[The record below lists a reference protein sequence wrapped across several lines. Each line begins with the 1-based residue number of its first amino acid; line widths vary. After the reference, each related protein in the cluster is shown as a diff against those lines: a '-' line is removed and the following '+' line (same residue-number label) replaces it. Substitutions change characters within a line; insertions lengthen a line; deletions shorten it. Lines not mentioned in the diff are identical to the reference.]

1 MDEKFLEL
9 LAKLDEDITA
19 LSNDELVEARQGLVE
34 AGKQLGADIK
44 AGEVED
50 AEKAMEDVDRLATAV
65 QAIDVEA
72 ETRSAAAAETD
83 AKLAESMSVFDDDE
97 SNGEETETASVNET
111 DTADGDPNAEA
122 TVDEKPKAKVASVAD
137 IARRRKPPAP
147 KQTRP
152 LVASAVGGNGST
164 QMGQPFGDHTELA
177 QAMWDAHRRGPNG
190 AQTVARVRLD
200 TPFQLGSDEEANY
213 NLVEQVKRD
222 YQRQVGTAMD
232 AGRPVA
238 TVAAGFC
245 APAQPVYDYLQAGS
259 RDGIFTA
266 PELTASRGRFTFPEL
281 FNIRDLQ
288 VQNGVA
294 WETTS
299 TMDEDAV
306 EKPCYTVA
314 CGDGITATVQAYSDC
329 IKFSNFDSQF
339 WSERVTHVTGQV
351 AIAHDHE
358 VNVALLLDIVGD
370 ARTETAVDGFTNG
383 GTWAQTIQSVALHG
397 AYVRNRYRLPINSV
411 LEAIIPAY
419 VLDALIA
426 DQVARSATTEYGMAR
441 AAVEAAFARARI
453 NVQWVYD
460 WQELAAANWPATF
473 NYLLWPAGHV
483 LKLNGGTLN
492 LGVVRDSTL
501 NVANDFQVFNETF
514 DGHAIVGPGVMYV
527 TGVNL
532 CPTGEASSN
541 AALSCA
547 DGS

>member
-9 LAKLDEDITA
+9 LAKLDEDIA
-19 LSNDELVEARQGLVE
+19 SLSNDELVEARHGLVE

-50 AEKAMEDVDRLATAV
+50 AEKALEDVDRLAAAV
-65 QAIDVEA
+65 KAIDTES
-72 ETRSAAAAETD
+72 ETRTAAAAETD
-83 AKLAESMSVFDDDE
+83 AKLAESMSVFDDE
-97 SNGEETETASVNET
+97 ATEPVEETEEAV
-111 DTADGDPNAEA
+111 AEEPPTEA
-122 TVDEKPKAKVASVAD
+122 KAKVASVAD

-147 KQTRP
+147 QPARP
-152 LVASAVGGNGST
+152 LVASAVGGSGST
-164 QMGQPFGDHTELA
+164 QMGQAYGDHTELA

-222 YQRQVGTAMD
+222 YQREAASAMD
-232 AGRPVA
+232 AGRPLA

-294 WETTS
+294 WESTS

-314 CGDGITATVQAYSDC
+314 CGDGITAQVSAYSDC

-339 WSERVTHVTGQV
+339 WPERVTHVTGQV

-358 VNVALLLDIVGD
+358 VNLALLLDIVGD
-370 ARTETAVDGFTNG
+370 ARTETAIDGFTNG

-453 NVQWVYD
+453 SVQWVYD
-460 WQELAAANWPATF
+460 WQELAAANWPAAF

-532 CPTGEASSN
+532 CPNGEASSN

-547 DGS
+547 AGS